1 MLLPADSA
9 VGGVGTGRMARSA
22 KKMHT
27 KRLLLIIAILTAW
40 PSVSLVAERMV
51 SPHSVTA
58 PASGNSWPMLAANPE
73 RTSWTPEEVRGDL
86 SVEWY
91 RPIEP
96 YIPYKIQ
103 PIAANGKIY
112 VSTAR
117 GLYAFNAVNGNVD
130 WVYATELPLGHSPTI
145 ATVNGTSTAFVG
157 GYDRKIH
164 AVNALT
170 GQPIPG
176 YTAYEAGAG
185 FETNPLVIQDSYT
198 GNLPSI
204 FAGNRDGFFYA
215 LDAVTGSLK
224 WKYPTEGPILF
235 SAAYKNGVVYFA
247 SNDAHAYAL
256 DVLTGSLVW
265 ESDQLLGQGFHS
277 FWPVVYTNQATG
289 TDYVVFTGAENYRM
303 SELHLSMEE
312 TSALQSYYPT
322 SDASPYLPITDPP
335 VDGDWVPGT
344 VTMDASPILEYYAD
358 YPERRTV
365 FVLDRLTGQEYSFT
379 DPTTGRQ
386 TYAPFTWSG
395 VTQAGPKYP
404 PVINGIDGVYYQQTA
419 YEGYHRWMSRGS
431 VVGWKFGTPY
441 ISMVAQQSGNP
452 DTTSSDE
459 PTAYSSGGGLVY
471 FVLCCDREGGGF
483 DVTIPWGQPDRD
495 WNYWGYCLN
504 SIAPDYQAMYNDGDS
519 FLYNDINGWQVY
531 SGPNLSR
538 NGVYAKHGSTQSPP
552 IPYNGKV
559 YVLKGNAIIAFG
571 PNGGGTQLS
580 LATTV
585 AAENAPTPLSP
596 TELQQRLEIEIQ
608 KMLDAGHLRSGYHAA
623 GFIDQYG
630 GGHYI
635 DDREFGEIFD
645 YFQNPS
651 DTVVT
656 LIQALPYLS
665 PSLQAQV
672 KTYIQTYYGPG
683 SEYDIARISHIGF
696 GTGAPREAF
705 VIPPDAY
712 YPTNPVGI
720 GAPHRSPLEP
730 SETPICGWCG
740 YWEWFPPFNFYAAWK
755 YADLFKD
762 PGNPTVLPRAIFD
775 SMSDKVEAFPDIGSD
790 RYTFLSRRPYLVHLY
805 IAGYQGYLELQ
816 SLAGY
821 PEDADVRN
829 WYNQAVDLRM
839 SNFSK
844 DTPFEGGPWNSTWYN
859 RSLSVARNFM
869 FLTPEIAETM
879 HAHLQPQVQEA
890 IDEYNDVA
898 PYWFVSKFDNSV
910 GEGTLQHLYDYPA
923 LFQAKAYILKQP
935 YDELVKYL
943 DAPAFARGDLFY
955 IQNLVA
961 VLLASRFSL
970 DVVPPIQGVDFG
982 GVATYTIQIVHGP
995 VFTETITLEVG
1006 ASPSPDLV
1014 VDVDSPGVFPPPG
1027 GQAVVTLTDLHS
1039 EPPPESFYF
1048 YTIPMTATGGGIVQ
1062 TTTIR
1067 LLVAD
1072 NWFYLPTI
1080 LKAGSLHFP
1089 AGSERGNGTRQGDPG

>member
-1 MLLPADSA
+1 MLLPADGA
-9 VGGVGTGRMARSA
+9 AGGVGTGRMARSA
-22 KKMHT
+22 KEMHT
-27 KRLLLIIAILTAW
+27 KRLLLFIAILTVF
-40 PSVSLVAERMV
+40 PTVTLAEEATAAT
-51 SPHSVTA
+51 SSVTA
-58 PASGNSWPMLAANPE
+58 PASENAWPMLAANPE

-86 SVEWY
+86 DVDWY
-91 RPIEP
+91 RPIQP

-117 GLYAFNAVNGNVD
+117 GLYAFNAASGNVD
-130 WVYATELPLGHSPTI
+130 WVYPTELPLGHSPAI

-176 YTAYEAGAG
+176 YAAYEAGAG
-185 FETNPLVIQDSYT
+185 FETNPLIIQDPYT
-198 GNLPSI
+198 DNQPTI
-204 FAGNRDGFFYA
+204 FAGNRDGYFYA

-224 WKYPTEGPILF
+224 WKYPTEGAILF

-256 DVLTGSLVW
+256 NALTGSLVW
-265 ESDQLLGQGFHS
+265 KSDQLLGQGFHS

-303 SELHLSMEE
+303 SELHLTSEE
-312 TSALQSYYPT
+312 TGALYSYCQT
-322 SDASPYLPITDPP
+322 SDASPYLPITSPP

-344 VTMDASPILEYYAD
+344 VTMDASPILEYFED
-358 YPERRTV
+358 YPQRRTV
-365 FVLDRLTGQEYSFT
+365 FVLDRLTGQEYTFT

-395 VTQAGPKYP
+395 VTQSGPKYP

-419 YEGYHRWMSRGS
+419 YRDYHGWVSRGS
-431 VVGWKFGTPY
+431 AVGWKFGTPY
-441 ISMVAQQSGNP
+441 ISMVAQQSGSP
-452 DTTSSDE
+452 DTTASDE
-459 PTAYSSGGGLVY
+459 PTAYSSGGRLVY

-483 DVTIPWGQPDRD
+483 DVTIPWGQPDRHWD
-495 WNYWGYCLN
+495 YWGYSLN
-504 SIAPDYQAMYNDGDS
+504 YIAPDYQAMYNDGDS
-519 FLYNDINGWQVY
+519 SLYNNMDGWQIY
-531 SGPNLSR
+531 SGPNLSK
-538 NGVYAKHGSTQSPP
+538 NGVYAKHGNTQSPP
-552 IPYNGKV
+552 IPYNGKL

-571 PNGGGTQLS
+571 PDGDGTQLP

-585 AAENAPTPLSP
+585 STQNSPTPLSP
-596 TELQQRLEIEIQ
+596 IEVQQRLETEIQ
-608 KMLDAGHLRSGYHAA
+608 KMLDAGHLRPGYHGA
-623 GFIDQYG
+623 GFVDLYG
-630 GGHYI
+630 EGWYT

-656 LIQALPYLS
+656 LIQALPYLA
-665 PSLQAQV
+665 PGLQAQV
-672 KTYIQTYYGPG
+672 KTYLQTYYGAG
-683 SEYDIARISHIGF
+683 TEYDITRIAHIGY
-696 GTGAPREAF
+696 GTGAAREAF

-712 YPTNPVGI
+712 YPTNPYGI
-720 GAPHRSPLEP
+720 GAPYKSPLDP
-730 SETPICGWCG
+730 SETPICGSCG
-740 YWEWFPPFNFYAAWK
+740 YWSWFPPFNFYATWK

-762 PGNPTVLPRAIFD
+762 PADPEVLPRALFD

-790 RYTFLSRRPYLVHLY
+790 RYTFLSRRPYLVHRY
-805 IAGYQGYLELQ
+805 IAGYHGYLELQ
-816 SLAGY
+816 RLAGY

-829 WYNQAVDLRM
+829 WYNQAMDLRM
-839 SNFSK
+839 SDFSK
-844 DTPFEGGPWNSTWYN
+844 DTPFLGGPPDMEFYN

-869 FLTPEIAETM
+869 FLTPEIAAYM
-879 HAHLQPQVQEA
+879 RAHLQPQVQAA
-890 IDEYNDVA
+890 IDEYNEVA
-898 PYWFVSKFDNSV
+898 PYWFVSKFDNTV
-910 GEGTLQHLYDYPA
+910 GEGTPQHLYDYPA
-923 LFQAKAYILKQP
+923 LFQAKAYILGET

-943 DAPAFARGDLFY
+943 DVPGFSRGDLFY

-961 VLLASRFSL
+961 ALSASMFRL

-982 GVATYTIQIVHGP
+982 GVATYTVQIVHSAA
-995 VFTETITLEVG
+995 FTETVTLEVG

-1027 GQAVVTLTDLHS
+1027 GEAFVTLTDLHS
-1039 EPPPESFYF
+1039 ESPPESFYW
-1048 YTIPMTATGGGIVQ
+1048 YTIPITATGGGIIQ
-1062 TTTIR
+1062 TATIR

-1080 LKAGSLHFP
+1080 LKAGS
-1089 AGSERGNGTRQGDPG
+1089 